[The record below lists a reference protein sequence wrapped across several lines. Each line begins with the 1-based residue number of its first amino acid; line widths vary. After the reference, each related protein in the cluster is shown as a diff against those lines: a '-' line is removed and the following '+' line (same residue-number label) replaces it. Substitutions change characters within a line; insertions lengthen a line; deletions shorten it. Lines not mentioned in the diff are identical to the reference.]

1 MKKRYAEECLM
12 KLTAFLKERSARLEE
27 LIDYYERIEEVRG
40 YLISEEKA
48 AYFKALDQFSELGN
62 TVAFLVSVLE
72 PEKKVD
78 FLGIHQK
85 DGKEKK
91 QK

>member
-1 MKKRYAEECLM
+1 M

-40 YLISEEKA
+40 YLTSDEKA
-48 AYFKALDQFSELGN
+48 GYFKALDQFSELGN
-62 TVAFLVSVLE
+62 TVAFLVSILE
-72 PEKKVD
+72 PEKKVN

-85 DGKEKK
+85 NGKEKN
-91 QK
+91 